1 MNRHCLIVDDSATV
15 RHVLRNSLNEL
26 GWSCSE
32 APTGVQALEEIAATS
47 PTFVL
52 LDWNMPVMDGLTCLK
67 AIRAKTL
74 LPRPMVILCTS
85 ESSIS
90 KIREALEAGADEYIM
105 KPIDMDILAG
115 KLAQLG
121 LVQAGCAT

>member
-15 RHVLRNSLNEL
+15 RHVLRYLLNKL

-32 APTGVQALEEIAATS
+32 APTGVQALEQITAVS
-47 PTFVL
+47 PTLVL
-52 LDWNMPVMDGLTCLK
+52 LDWNMPVMDGLSCLK

-74 LPRPMVILCTS
+74 LPRPIVILCTS
-85 ESSIS
+85 ESSVS

-105 KPIDMDILAG
+105 KPIDIDILAD

-121 LVQAGCAT
+121 LVKSGCAA

>member
-15 RHVLRNSLNEL
+15 RHVLRNSLNNL

-32 APTGVQALEEIAATS
+32 APTGVQALEKIAATS
-47 PTFVL
+47 PTLVL

-67 AIRAKTL
+67 AMRAKTL
-74 LPRPMVILCTS
+74 LPRPIVILCTS

-105 KPIDMDILAG
+105 KPVDMDILEG

-121 LVQAGCAT
+121 LVQTGCAA

>member
-15 RHVLRNSLNEL
+15 RHVLRNSLNQL
-26 GWSCSE
+26 GWTCSE
-32 APTGVQALEEIAATS
+32 APTGMQALEQMAKSS
-47 PTFVL
+47 PTLVL

-67 AIRAKTL
+67 AIRAKAI
-74 LPRPMVILCTS
+74 LPRPIVVLCTS

-105 KPIDMDILAG
+105 KPIDIEILTG

-121 LVQAGCAT
+121 LLEAGRAA

>member
-1 MNRHCLIVDDSATV
+1 MNKHCLIVDDSATV
-15 RHVLRNSLNEL
+15 RHVLRFSLNKL

-32 APTGVQALEEIAATS
+32 APTGVQALEQIATS
-47 PTFVL
+47 SPALVL

-67 AIRAKTL
+67 AIRSKAP
-74 LPRPMVILCTS
+74 LPRPIVILCTS
-85 ESSIS
+85 ESSIL

-105 KPIDMDILAG
+105 KPIDIDILTG

-121 LVQAGCAT
+121 LVEPGLAA